1 MAYCAER
8 IFSGILI
15 SKFNC
20 EPVID
25 NISNQRVETFLK
37 NCHPRAKTRRCK
49 QFWKFCPTENNEEYS
64 LRLTGLTL
72 HCSKEPMNK
81 PNKGFLS
88 SCRNRTLVNL
98 VDSNYSKFRFYG
110 RINHQQCYEQ
120 GTPKRAIPHTKANRV
135 LCSPAATLNKPW
147 RRRQWNMAKQ
157 KLSRGKTIAMRV
169 HFLHS
174 LTVLCKTARW
184 SHQRFRGNPEG

>member
-37 NCHPRAKTRRCK
+37 NCHPRAKKRRCK

-72 HCSKEPMNK
+72 LCSKEPMNK

-98 VDSNYSKFRFYG
+98 VDNNHSKFRFYG
-110 RINHQQCYEQ
+110 RKPTNSTINRKFLSKLYHTPGSKLIESFTRQQ
-120 GTPKRAIPHTKANRV
+120 
-135 LCSPAATLNKPW
+135 
-147 RRRQWNMAKQ
+147 
-157 KLSRGKTIAMRV
+157 
-169 HFLHS
+169 
-174 LTVLCKTARW
+174 
-184 SHQRFRGNPEG
+184 

>member
-1 MAYCAER
+1 MSRSEMAYCAKR

-37 NCHPRAKTRRCK
+37 NCHPRAKKRRCK
-49 QFWKFCPTENNEEYS
+49 QFWKFCPTENKEEYS

-72 HCSKEPMNK
+72 LCSKEPMNK

-135 LCSPAATLNKPW
+135 LCSLAATLNKP
-147 RRRQWNMAKQ
+147 
-157 KLSRGKTIAMRV
+157 
-169 HFLHS
+169 
-174 LTVLCKTARW
+174 
-184 SHQRFRGNPEG
+184 

>member
-1 MAYCAER
+1 MSRSEMAYCAKR

-25 NISNQRVETFLK
+25 NISDQRVETFLK

-98 VDSNYSKFRFYG
+98 VDNNHSKFRFYG
-110 RINHQQCYEQ
+110 RITHQQCMLLTEV
-120 GTPKRAIPHTKANRV
+120 PKQAIPHTRLKANRA
-135 LCSPAATLNKPW
+135 LYSPAVTLSKPR
-147 RRRQWNMAKQ
+147 RRRQ
-157 KLSRGKTIAMRV
+157 
-169 HFLHS
+169 
-174 LTVLCKTARW
+174 
-184 SHQRFRGNPEG
+184 